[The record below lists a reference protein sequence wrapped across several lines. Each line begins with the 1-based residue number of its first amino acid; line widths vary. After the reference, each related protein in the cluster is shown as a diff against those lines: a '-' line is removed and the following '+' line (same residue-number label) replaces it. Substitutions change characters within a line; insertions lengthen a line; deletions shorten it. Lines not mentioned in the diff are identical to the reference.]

1 MSDKSDIPESLGGL
15 LLVAMPSLL
24 DPHFRRTVLYLS
36 HHSKKDGAVGLVIN
50 RPLHL
55 TVQEIADLEQGSPLS
70 RVPLFYG
77 GPVGADQPVLAGLRW
92 REDGTVDLR
101 NFAGSEVAEDI
112 PGDWH
117 PALRLFIGHS
127 GWSPGQLEKEIEQKA
142 WLVLRPIREVIE
154 HPEPEQTWR
163 FILRHMDPMLKLL
176 AEAPENPGLN

>member
-1 MSDKSDIPESLGGL
+1 
-15 LLVAMPSLL
+15 MPSLL

-117 PALRLFIGHS
+117 PALRLFVGHS